1 MVEFISK
8 SKQQYKANLH
18 CHSTLSDGHLTP
30 PQLKEAYRNSGYS
43 ILAITDHEVP
53 RDHRAMDEED
63 FMLLTAYEA
72 YIRPE
77 PKSNAYLPEVHL
89 NLFARQPDNLK
100 MVCYNPAY
108 CKYLT
113 EEQQAALEKVGG
125 TQPRRYQRQYIQQFI
140 HTAVEN
146 GYLVSYNHP
155 CWSME
160 DVDEILAYEGCFSLE
175 MCNYCSYVSNRYEHN
190 EMLYDMMLR
199 RGKRIFCHGGDDN
212 HNARPPDDF
221 LSDSFGAFTMIY
233 PERFDYASVMGA
245 LEKGD
250 FYASMGPRITRLWID
265 GQAKKAHLEAE
276 SGVQLIMHCGSKSP
290 RSVYQKDGGPVTA
303 GEFVIPDEAKYLRF
317 TVMDEKGRTADTRG
331 YFRDEWDF

>member
-8 SKQQYKANLH
+8 STQQYKANLH

-30 PQLKEAYRNSGYS
+30 QQLKEAYKNNGYS
-43 ILAITDHEVP
+43 ILAITDHETP
-53 RDHRAMDEED
+53 YNHSGMNESD
-63 FMLLTAYEA
+63 FLMLTAYEA
-72 YIRPE
+72 YIRCE
-77 PKSNAYLPEVHL
+77 PKANSYLPEVHL
-89 NLFARQPDNLK
+89 NLFAREPDNLK
-100 MVCYNPAY
+100 MVCYNHDY

-113 EEQQAALEKVGG
+113 DEQQDALEKVGS
-125 TQPRRYQRQYIQQFI
+125 TEPRRYQREYIQRFI
-140 HTAVEN
+140 DTAVEHD
-146 GYLVSYNHP
+146 YLVSYNHP

-160 DVDEILAYEGCFSLE
+160 DLNEVLAYDNCFSLE
-175 MCNYCSYVSNRYEHN
+175 MCNYCSYLQNRYEHN

-212 HNARPPDDF
+212 HNSKPLDDF

-233 PERFDYASVMGA
+233 PERFDYASVVKA

-250 FYASMGPRITRLWID
+250 FYASMGPRITQLWID
-265 GQAKKAHLEAE
+265 GKTKRAHLEAE
-276 SGVQLIMHCGSKSP
+276 GGVQLIMHLGSKSP
-290 RSVYQKDGGPVTA
+290 RNVYRKDGGQVTS
-303 GEFVIPDEAKYLRF
+303 GDFVIPDEARYLRF